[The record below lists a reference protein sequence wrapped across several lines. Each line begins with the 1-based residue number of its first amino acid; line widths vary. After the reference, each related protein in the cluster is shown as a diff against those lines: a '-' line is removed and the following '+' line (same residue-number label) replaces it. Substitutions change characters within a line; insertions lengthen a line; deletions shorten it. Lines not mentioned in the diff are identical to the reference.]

1 MKQREKHNE
10 NKRKKT
16 RDTITYLIYLF
27 GIVYEDLNGNKHAFF
42 LKMFT

>member
-1 MKQREKHNE
+1 MK
-10 NKRKKT
+10 NKRKK
-16 RDTITYLIYLF
+16 REIPLYLKMF